1 MTNTNTDP
9 QVVETQ
15 VIPQIIR
22 QAQESLGA
30 GTMNP
35 EQFSDLMRQV
45 QSYPFSWKLTR
56 RLSSSK

>member
-22 QAQESLGA
+22 QAQESLRA

-45 QSYPFSWKLTR
+45 L
-56 RLSSSK
+56 LLLLLHHNHNL